1 MDIVTVLHDINLA
14 IRYADYIVILSN
26 DGNLYDSGEAKKVI
40 TEKMLREVYGVSGDV
55 IFDDDKKPVVSVK
68 KSIRDN

>member
-1 MDIVTVLHDINLA
+1 MLHDINLV

-26 DGNLYDSGEAKKVI
+26 DGSLYDSGEAKKVI
-40 TEKMLREVYGVSGDV
+40 SEKILREVYGVSGDV
-55 IFDDDKKPVVSVK
+55 IFDDDKKTVVSVK